1 MPAYLATMRQ
11 VPESGGSTSFD
22 ALQYKQLLLH
32 CNRDL
37 KLSNVFCAAQFSGRA
52 EKSPC
57 NTVLAYTN
65 DGNRS

>member
-1 MPAYLATMRQ
+1 MPAYLATRRQ
-11 VPESGGSTSFD
+11 VPEIGESTSFD

-32 CNRDL
+32 CNRRFEARQF
-37 KLSNVFCAAQFSGRA
+37 FCVAQFSGRA